1 MTDRDVIAWAR
12 AFAEDTAETATPTSL
27 HRVAVA
33 ANLRRLADLAQ
44 KGAEDWQP
52 IATAP
57 MVPIAEHGPRT
68 DYLLFDGDNNQEVV
82 AYWDDAWTS
91 SETGE
96 VIAGAT
102 LWRPLPTPPG
112 GER

>member
-1 MTDRDVIAWAR
+1 MSTMTDREIIAWAKHV
-12 AFAEDTAETATPTSL
+12 ADVYTNEPDLSL
-27 HRVAVA
+27 STRY
-33 ANLRRLADLAQ
+33 RRLADLAQ